1 MTKPSVVKKDNTVAC
16 QKVKNTGSRGCKQPL
31 TLRNAAVHIPT
42 ALIENNLRIGFC
54 GFKYADTGRY
64 SCTKQY
70 IAIVTDTETT
80 AVIYNCIYALIK

>member
-1 MTKPSVVKKDNTVAC
+1 MTKPSVVKKDSTVAC
-16 QKVKNTGSRGCKQPL
+16 QKVKNTGYMSYKQPL
-31 TLRNAAVHIPT
+31 VLRNALVYIPT

-80 AVIYNCIYALIK
+80 AVIYNCIYASVK

>member
-1 MTKPSVVKKDNTVAC
+1 MTLHND
-16 QKVKNTGSRGCKQPL
+16 
-31 TLRNAAVHIPT
+31 AVHIPT

-54 GFKYADTGRY
+54 GFKYAETGRY

-80 AVIYNCIYALIK
+80 AVIYGCMYALIKCARRRIM